1 MKNFYIDEKRVSDIF
16 IEPEWG
22 SEIKKLREPVCDPMC
37 DKFEK
42 RFLKFLFND
51 HILFETGDII
61 YVNIEL
67 DTDTDTFEFEC
78 LVEYVKA
85 VIDENETCD
94 FYVGISVRLLPY

>member
-1 MKNFYIDEKRVSDIF
+1 MKNFYIDEEKVCDIF
-16 IEPEWG
+16 IEPKWG
-22 SEIKKLREPVCDPMC
+22 SEIKKLREPVYDPMS

-51 HILFETGDII
+51 HILFETGDTI
-61 YVNIEL
+61 YVNVEL
-67 DTDTDTFEFEC
+67 DTDTFEFEC
-78 LVEYVKA
+78 YVEYVKA